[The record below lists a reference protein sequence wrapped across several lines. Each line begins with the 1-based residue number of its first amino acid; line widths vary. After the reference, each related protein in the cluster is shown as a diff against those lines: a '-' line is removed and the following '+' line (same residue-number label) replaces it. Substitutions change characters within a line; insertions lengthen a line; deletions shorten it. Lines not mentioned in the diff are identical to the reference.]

1 MLERVQR
8 FGGFL
13 SSMVIPNI
21 GAFIAWGLIT
31 ALFIPT
37 GWLSKIGDDAL
48 GWDWGTITG
57 LTVVPMIR
65 YLLPLLIAYTG
76 GKLIYGHRG
85 GVLGAITVM
94 GVIAGAALQPGFWDE
109 LMNAAARTGV
119 TLEDGTV
126 KDLTTPAFGIAG
138 AGGAP
143 QFMGAMVAGPLAGW
157 VMREI
162 DKALEPRRPAGFEM
176 LVNNFSQGIAG
187 MGLAMLGY
195 RIIGPIMR
203 EIADAFGNM
212 VESIDDAGLIPLM
225 DLPIEVAKVLFLN
238 NAINHGV
245 LTPLGTEDV
254 AETGRSIYYLL
265 ETNPGPGLGLLLA
278 YWFAGK
284 GLAKLS
290 APGSI
295 IIHFFGGIH
304 EVYFPYVLMNPV
316 MIVAMWAGGISADII
331 FVIFDAGLTGPPSPG
346 SVFAYATFTSSD
358 GAAAAGGWLGMAA
371 GVAAAFFVGSI
382 LLRLFP
388 VKDMTDADDAGDD
401 LADAMAGVPGVS

>member
-1 MLERVQR
+1 MLERIQR
-8 FGGFL
+8 LGGFL

-37 GWLSKIGDDAL
+37 GWLKEL
-48 GWDWGTITG
+48 GADWDWIDDISGA
-57 LTVVPMIR
+57 TVGPMIT

-76 GKLIYGHRG
+76 GKLIHGHRG
-85 GVLGAITVM
+85 GVLGAVAVM
-94 GVIAGAALQPGFWDE
+94 GVI
-109 LMNAAARTGV
+109 
-119 TLEDGTV
+119 
-126 KDLTTPAFGIAG
+126 
-138 AGGAP
+138 GGASFELTLGADVIEGNPP
-143 QFMGAMVAGPLAGW
+143 QFLGAMLVGPLAGW
-157 VMREI
+157 VMREV
-162 DKALEPRRPAGFEM
+162 DKYLEPRTPAGFEM
-176 LVNNFSQGIAG
+176 LINNFSQGISG
-187 MGLAMLGY
+187 LFLAMIGW

-203 EIADAFGNM
+203 EIANAFGNM
-212 VESIDDAGLIPLM
+212 VESIDDSGLLPLI

-245 LTPLGTEDV
+245 LTPLGTTDV
-254 AETGRSIYYLL
+254 AENGHSIYYLL

-316 MIVAMWAGGISADII
+316 MIIAMWAGGISADII
-331 FVIFDAGLTGPPSPG
+331 FVIFDAGLKVVPSPG
-346 SVFAYATFTSSD
+346 SVFAYIGGTPTD
-358 GAAAAGGWLGMAA
+358 GGAAAGVWIGMAV
-371 GVAAAFFVGSI
+371 GAAATFFVGSI

-388 VKDMTDADDAGDD
+388 VRDMSDADDDSD
-401 LADAMAGVPGVS
+401 TMADAMAGVPGVS

>member
-1 MLERVQR
+1 MLQRVQR

-37 GWLSKIGDDAL
+37 GWLAKTNLD
-48 GWDWGTITG
+48 WDWGAITG
-57 LTVVPMIR
+57 NTVGPMIK
-65 YLLPLLIAYTG
+65 YLLPMLVAYTG
-76 GKLIYGHRG
+76 GKLIHGHRG
-85 GVLGAITVM
+85 GVLGAVAVL
-94 GVIAGAALQPGFWDE
+94 GVI
-109 LMNAAARTGV
+109 
-119 TLEDGTV
+119 
-126 KDLTTPAFGIAG
+126 
-138 AGGAP
+138 GGASFELSSGAVGDPP
-143 QFMGAMVAGPLAGW
+143 QFLGAMVIGPLAGW

-162 DKALEPRRPAGFEM
+162 DKYLEDKRPAGFEM
-176 LVNNFSQGIAG
+176 LINNFSQGIAG
-187 MGLAMLGY
+187 VIMAMLGY
-195 RIIGPIMR
+195 VVIGPIMSSL
-203 EIADAFGNM
+203 ATAFGNM
-212 VESIDDAGLIPLM
+212 VEGISDAGLLPLM
-225 DLPIEVAKVLFLN
+225 DLPIEVGKVLFLN

-245 LTPLGTEDV
+245 LTPLGTTDV
-254 AETGRSIYYLL
+254 AESGYSIYYML
-265 ETNPGPGLGLLLA
+265 ESNPGPGLGLLLA

-316 MIVAMWAGGISADII
+316 MIGAMWAGGIVADIV

-346 SVFAYATFTSSD
+346 SIFAYFSFLPSD
-358 GAAAAGGWLGMAA
+358 GGAVAGVLLGIAAGAAAA
-371 GVAAAFFVGSI
+371 FIVGSI

-388 VKDMTDADDAGDD
+388 VPEIDDSDDDTSLDDA
-401 LADAMAGVPGVS
+401 MEGVPLN

>member
-1 MLERVQR
+1 MLQRIQRV
-8 FGGFL
+8 GGFL

-31 ALFIPT
+31 ALFIPD
-37 GWLSKIGDDAL
+37 GWLRRWGVD
-48 GWDWGTITG
+48 WDWGTISDN
-57 LTVVPMIR
+57 TVGPMIK
-65 YLLPLLIAYTG
+65 YLLPLLVAYTG
-76 GKLIYGHRG
+76 GKLIHGHRG
-85 GVLGAITVM
+85 GVLGAVAVM
-94 GVIAGAALQPGFWDE
+94 GVI
-109 LMNAAARTGV
+109 
-119 TLEDGTV
+119 
-126 KDLTTPAFGIAG
+126 
-138 AGGAP
+138 GGASFELASGATGDPP
-143 QFMGAMVAGPLAGW
+143 QFLGAMLVGPLAGW

-162 DKALEPRRPAGFEM
+162 DKQLEPRTQPGFEM
-176 LVNNFSQGIAG
+176 LVNNFSQGFAG
-187 MGLAMLGY
+187 LGLAMLGY
-195 RIIGPIMR
+195 RIIGPIMST
-203 EIADAFGNM
+203 IAEAFGNL
-212 VESIDDAGLIPLM
+212 VESIDDAGLTPVM

-245 LTPLGTEDV
+245 LVPLGATEV
-254 AETGRSIYYLL
+254 AEQGRSIYYML
-265 ETNPGPGLGLLLA
+265 ESNPGPGLGLLLA

-304 EVYFPYVLMNPV
+304 EIYFPYVLMNPV

-346 SVFAYATFTSSD
+346 SIFTYIWNTPPD
-358 GAAAAGGWLGMAA
+358 GGAAFGVYA
-371 GVAAAFFVGSI
+371 GVAVGAVAAFFVGSI

-388 VKDMTDADDAGDD
+388 VRDMTDADDESDD